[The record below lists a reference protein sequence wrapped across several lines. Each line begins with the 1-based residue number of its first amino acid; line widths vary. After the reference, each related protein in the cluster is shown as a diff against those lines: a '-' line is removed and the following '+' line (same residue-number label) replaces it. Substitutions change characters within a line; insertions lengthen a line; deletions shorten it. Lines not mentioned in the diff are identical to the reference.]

1 MSKRKPATSRTTA
14 VQEKQ
19 TFALPAECVI
29 ANAGSLR
36 ASLASLTTVADLTL
50 DASALQ
56 RLDTAC
62 LQLLAAFVCERRTAD
77 RNISWASAPAL
88 LAERAELLGLAGALA
103 LTGAVHEGVA

>member
-1 MSKRKPATSRTTA
+1 MSKRKSAPSSNSA
-14 VQEKQ
+14 VQSKQ

-36 ASLASLTTVADLTL
+36 ESLVSLAKVADLTL

-62 LQLLAAFVCERRTAD
+62 LQLLAAFVCERRMAD
-77 RNISWASAPAL
+77 HAISWTGAPAL
-88 LAERAELLGLAGALA
+88 LADRAQLLGLAEALA
-103 LTGAVHEGVA
+103 LAAHEGAA